1 MVLSDTVP
9 WRNVLRIHRPM
20 LLAVAGIA
28 AAVSFV
34 DWQLGLALPFTPVPF
49 QIVGVAIAFF
59 LGFRNNAAYD
69 RWWEGRKI
77 WGGIVNAS
85 RAFARQALT
94 LTDAPPDV
102 KRALVLRHVAWVEA
116 LRCQLRQQPPLDTVR
131 GYLSEA
137 DQATLAGQRNVASAL
152 VHLQGAHV
160 AALARDGQLTEE
172 RLVAIDRTLTE
183 LHALQGMCERIQSTP
198 LPTAYRYFT
207 RLFVRGFCLTLPI
220 GLVENHGPVTVVVV
234 LLVALV
240 FLIAETIGRLLEEPF
255 TTASIYGLPL
265 QTIARNI
272 EIDLRQRLGDVDLP
286 PAIAPERRANLDVLL

>member
-1 MVLSDTVP
+1 MVLSDTIP
-9 WRNVLRIHRPM
+9 WRNVLRMHRPM
-20 LLAVAGIA
+20 LLSVLGIA
-28 AAVSFV
+28 VGLSLV
-34 DWQLGLALPFTPVPF
+34 DRLLSLELPFTPVPF

-94 LTDAPPDV
+94 LIDAPPEV
-102 KRALVLRHVAWVEA
+102 HRTLVLRHVAWVEA
-116 LRCQLRQQPPLDTVR
+116 LRCQLRDQPALDAVR
-131 GYLSEA
+131 GYLSAE
-137 DQATLAGQRNVASAL
+137 DQAALAGQKNVASAL

-160 AALARDGQLTEE
+160 AALAREGRLSEE
-172 RLVAIDRTLTE
+172 RLVAVDRTLTE
-183 LHALQGMCERIQSTP
+183 LHALQGMCERIKSTP
-198 LPTAYRYFT
+198 LPTAYRFFT
-207 RLFVRGFCLTLPI
+207 RQFVRGYCLTLPV
-220 GLVENHGPVTVVVV
+220 GLVENHGLVTVVVV

-255 TTASIYGLPL
+255 TTVSVYGLPL

-272 EIDLRQRLGDVDLP
+272 EIDLRQRLGDTDLP
-286 PAIAPERRANLDVLL
+286 PPIAPERRADLDVLL